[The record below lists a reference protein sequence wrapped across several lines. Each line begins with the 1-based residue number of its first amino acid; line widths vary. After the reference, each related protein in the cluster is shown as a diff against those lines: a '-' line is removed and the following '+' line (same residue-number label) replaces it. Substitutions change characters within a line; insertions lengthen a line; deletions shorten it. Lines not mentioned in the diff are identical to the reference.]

1 VDVHLAVAPVR
12 KRDLARS
19 HRGLG
24 FAHEA
29 ARERVARACA
39 AQEERATRLPG
50 IARKNARLTPA
61 DLERAA
67 PLDPAA
73 HRRLLDAVEHL
84 GLSARGYHRVWR
96 LGRTLADLE
105 GASAMELAHVH
116 EALTFR
122 ANWNAG

>member
-1 VDVHLAVAPVR
+1 MR
-12 KRDLARS
+12 KRDLARLS
-19 HRGLG
+19 RGLG
-24 FAHEA
+24 LEHGA

-39 AQEERATRLPG
+39 AQAERASRFPG

-67 PLDPAA
+67 PLEPTA
-73 HRRLLDAVEHL
+73 HRRLLDAVERL

-105 GASAMELAHVH
+105 GASAMALAHVH

-122 ANWNAG
+122 ADRT